1 MRKINSYKNGS
12 NSANVYRNSEWKEY
26 IVKFYRNGYHMGSA
40 DYHTDDKK
48 DALDTAQVE
57 LQYMAKSK
65 YEKQD

>member
-1 MRKINSYKNGS
+1 
-12 NSANVYRNSEWKEY
+12 
-26 IVKFYRNGYHMGSA
+26 MGSA

-57 LQYMAKSK
+57 LQYMSKSK